1 MRVIWL
7 VYFAYVCI
15 VGYQVY
21 RFVMS
26 VEAESLME
34 SAEAV
39 TALAAGVCT
48 VVLVPYLALSAL
60 GKVLGRN
67 RTATPGDPVTH
78 HSGST
83 SPSDAERPAAVGRT
97 FVKRAGSAGPE

>member
-1 MRVIWL
+1 MRVVWL

-21 RFVMS
+21 EFVMS
-26 VEAESLME
+26 PEAESLME
-34 SAEAV
+34 SPEAV

-67 RTATPGDPVTH
+67 RTAPPGDPVPD

-83 SPSDAERPAAVGRT
+83 SPSDPKRPSAVGQT
-97 FVKRAGSAGPE
+97 LVKRAGSAGPE

>member
-1 MRVIWL
+1 MRVVWL

-26 VEAESLME
+26 PEAESLME

-60 GKVLGRN
+60 S
-67 RTATPGDPVTH
+67 A
-78 HSGST
+78 
-83 SPSDAERPAAVGRT
+83 PALSLR
-97 FVKRAGSAGPE
+97 

>member
-1 MRVIWL
+1 MRVVWL

-26 VEAESLME
+26 PEAESLME

-60 GKVLGRN
+60 GKVLGGN
-67 RTATPGDPVTH
+67 RTATPGDPVTD

-83 SPSDAERPAAVGRT
+83 SPQAPERPAAVGQT
-97 FVKRAGSAGPE
+97 FVKGAGSARPE